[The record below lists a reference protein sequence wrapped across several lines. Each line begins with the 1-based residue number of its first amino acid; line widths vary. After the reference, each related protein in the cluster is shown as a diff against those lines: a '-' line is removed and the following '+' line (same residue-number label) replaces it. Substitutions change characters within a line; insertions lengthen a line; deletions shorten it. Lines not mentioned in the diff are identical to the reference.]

1 MTRFYTGHFEQIYRG
16 GFENDALKIER
27 RKSMK
32 KTTITLTEN
41 ELTNIINA
49 LTYKADRIADT
60 EKAQELE
67 NLESWLRA
75 VRKELRED

>member
-1 MTRFYTGHFEQIYRG
+1 
-16 GFENDALKIER
+16 
-27 RKSMK
+27 MK
-32 KTTITLTEN
+32 RTTITLTEN